1 MAKKNRSTLKR
12 YFREGALPTADQF
25 GDLID
30 SSLNTIDEGF
40 DKTTENGFEISLVG
54 QHDKLISFFR
64 NSVSKHPVWAVSY
77 DRESDR
83 LSFVQPSKDDDV
95 RSTLVLGPN
104 GLVGINKDDP
114 RWNLDVDGIIAAQG
128 RIGANP
134 NNQLTIPADGE
145 WHNITPEL
153 SGCQAL
159 EVVAGVGKKDTGK
172 YALMKAEAFN
182 TFNPRGFFFNF
193 LNLKKRIKYQQAW
206 YLARNNKIKL
216 RWSGKGRDYTLQ
228 MRTNSDYGEGV
239 KVRFFIT
246 RLWFDEDMSESW
258 SQSDGA
264 AEVKPDSGAKD

>member
-1 MAKKNRSTLKR
+1 MAKKNRITLKR

-25 GDLID
+25 GDLVD

-40 DKTTENGFEISLVG
+40 DKSAENGFEISLVG

-64 NSVSKHPVWAVSY
+64 NSVDRDAVWAVRY

-83 LSFVQPSKDDDV
+83 LSFVQPTAGEEAV
-95 RSTLVLGPN
+95 ATLTLGPN
-104 GLVGINKDDP
+104 GKIGINKDDP
-114 RWNLDVDGIIAAQG
+114 RWHLEVDGVMAAQG

-134 NNQLTIPADGE
+134 DNQFTIPADGE
-145 WHNITPEL
+145 WHNITPTL

-159 EVVAGVGKKDTGK
+159 EIMAGVGNKGTGK

-193 LNLKKRIKYQQAW
+193 LNLKKRIKYHQAW
-206 YLARNNKIKL
+206 YLSRNNKIKL

-228 MRTNSDYGEGV
+228 MRTQSDYGEGI
-239 KVRFFIT
+239 KVRYYIT
-246 RLWFDEDMSESW
+246 RLWFDADMSESW
-258 SQSDGA
+258 QQKTVA
-264 AEVKPDSGAKD
+264 ATDKANAGDDN